1 MKQIDLKKLK
11 LDVDVH
17 LKKELISGKLLL
29 DRFCMI
35 NEDSRKSPSYSDPKF
50 TAFYYHL
57 GKYLEPKSL
66 LEVGFD
72 LGLFSGCFMIS
83 CKTVEKFLA
92 FRENK
97 KDYYFS
103 SKIGQRNI
111 KKYFKGPIVFHFGT
125 IYDDLLDKNLSQPY
139 DMIIIT
145 MEQAYDKQLE
155 YMEFFWPH
163 LSENGIMVCE
173 NIIYHEPTKEAFD
186 AFAFSKNREPIIF
199 STRNGTGILQK

>member
-72 LGLFSGCFMIS
+72 LGLFFWMLYD
-83 CKTVEKFLA
+83 FL
-92 FRENK
+92 
-97 KDYYFS
+97 
-103 SKIGQRNI
+103 
-111 KKYFKGPIVFHFGT
+111 
-125 IYDDLLDKNLSQPY
+125 
-139 DMIIIT
+139 
-145 MEQAYDKQLE
+145 
-155 YMEFFWPH
+155 
-163 LSENGIMVCE
+163 
-173 NIIYHEPTKEAFD
+173 
-186 AFAFSKNREPIIF
+186 
-199 STRNGTGILQK
+199 